1 MKSFGPLKISGKY
14 KIKTNYCFAATVQVQ
29 VNTRCKRAPEIES
42 ILGDFNITFF
52 RFPKILSLKLFDLGF
67 FEFSLLIGYICV
79 WKGEQRFMLPTIIGC
94 FVGREEGY
102 ELLTSRVV

>member
-14 KIKTNYCFAATVQVQ
+14 KIKTNYCFASTVQVQ

-67 FEFSLLIGYICV
+67 FEAAEDDFPFSLDTSASERVSSVSCYQQLLV
-79 WKGEQRFMLPTIIGC
+79 ALW
-94 FVGREEGY
+94 EERKVTNY
-102 ELLTSRVV
+102 